1 MSIIL
6 GIDCSSTTIGYSV
19 LEIDKESIKLIEIN
33 YIKPL
38 KNGHFIENLADTR
51 NKIKQLIE
59 RIKPD
64 YIAIEEIVKFMSGA
78 SSAQTIITLA
88 SFNRMVCLLSYDFL
102 GKPPELFNVLAI
114 RHGIKNDKI
123 LPKKEDIPELV
134 AKHLGIIFPYQK
146 GKKGKIIEENYD
158 MADGA
163 AVALYYCFILSGKIT
178 RKISRIK
185 PKKKKKVVK
194 LDELNQKES

>member
-1 MSIIL
+1 
-6 GIDCSSTTIGYSV
+6 
-19 LEIDKESIKLIEIN
+19 
-33 YIKPL
+33 
-38 KNGHFIENLADTR
+38 
-51 NKIKQLIE
+51 
-59 RIKPD
+59 
-64 YIAIEEIVKFMSGA
+64 
-78 SSAQTIITLA
+78 
-88 SFNRMVCLLSYDFL
+88 MVCLLSYDFL
-102 GKPPELFNVLAI
+102 GKPPELFNVLTV

-134 AKHLGIIFPYQK
+134 AKHLGITFPYQK

-158 MADGA
+158 MADSM

-194 LDELNQKES
+194 LDE